1 MGPPLC
7 KRFLS
12 VKLGDILAQ
21 CEDYGYHSIDWSF
34 LVVSWLSGVSRYQGP
49 RFLGWGGPLSLITRV
64 VITDKLVRDFRK
76 AAIAAMPNECLWSV
90 WGRIQ
95 GDTVI
100 VERLAQP
107 HQKVS
112 ETDVSINRDV
122 MLAPAVGQHQYIG
135 TIHSHPESSD
145 ASPSTT
151 DWTDAYAT
159 GEHVFGVMRVY
170 KSNKGTWKTELDWW
184 EPRASI
190 QMIYPKVRTT
200 NEKKR
205 KRTGQSQPVS
215 EVRLQETGNP
225 ELRHDVA

>member
-1 MGPPLC
+1 M
-7 KRFLS
+7 
-12 VKLGDILAQ
+12 
-21 CEDYGYHSIDWSF
+21 
-34 LVVSWLSGVSRYQGP
+34 
-49 RFLGWGGPLSLITRV
+49 ITRV
-64 VITDKLVRDFRK
+64 VIIDKLIKDFRR
-76 AAIAAMPNECLWSV
+76 AAISAMPNECLWSV

-100 VERLAQP
+100 VERLNQP

-112 ETDVSINRDV
+112 ETDVSVDRDI
-122 MLAPAVGQHQYIG
+122 MLSPAVGQFQYIG

-151 DWTDAYAT
+151 DWTDAYET
-159 GEHVFGVMRVY
+159 GEHVFGIMRVW
-170 KSNKGTWKTELDWW
+170 KSDKGKWKTELDWW

-205 KRTGQSQPVS
+205 KRLPAHRDDGERICIGAGPIQVQ
-215 EVRLQETGNP
+215 
-225 ELRHDVA
+225 